1 MVIDGFE
8 LPGCHPTVSL
18 IMLSIAAVDFY
29 DVATAPTVEPG
40 ETGCLEHPKESHPK
54 QNGRE
59 GDTLPSVYVGPA
71 PMYTFNIPVVEL
83 ETAHQRHRS
92 TGMSYVWGRI
102 AMVGSDPSCAL
113 HLELASVS

>member
-8 LPGCHPTVSL
+8 LPGLHPTVSL

-54 QNGRE
+54 QNGQKQN
-59 GDTLPSVYVGPA
+59 GTKDMKPGHPYPGP
-71 PMYTFNIPVVEL
+71 PCGCISLSPVSGQLGNV
-83 ETAHQRHRS
+83 TNA
-92 TGMSYVWGRI
+92 
-102 AMVGSDPSCAL
+102 
-113 HLELASVS
+113 